1 VLLRISCHK
10 NPDVSQ
16 GAKATHTRGGGTP
29 PPGVADPPRV
39 RDSFSDTMNA
49 AQLAAANAANTG
61 RSKYKCGICGQP
73 KKGHICQAQTS
84 GA

>member
-1 VLLRISCHK
+1 V
-10 NPDVSQ
+10 
-16 GAKATHTRGGGTP
+16 
-29 PPGVADPPRV
+29 DPPRV
-39 RDSFSDTMNA
+39 RDSFFDTMNA